1 MELDKSTIRDA
12 LGIKDDLEYFI
23 DRAKSSKL
31 KYLDVKSLEATCK
44 AIETDIK
51 NYEKKQRTECEAL
64 KPGAI
69 IRISGG
75 DGISYSQRDYYS
87 ITSVKSG
94 KIHYDLIS
102 VVRGDYG
109 NEIKVSKSNKMKTE
123 DFIEKYNKHYHK
135 DNISV
140 EEWYKLMRY
149 SEEIPWD
156 GED

>member
-1 MELDKSTIRDA
+1 MELDRSTIRDA
-12 LGIKDDLEYFI
+12 LGIKGDLEYFI
-23 DRAKSSKL
+23 DRAKLSKL
-31 KYLDVKSLEATCK
+31 KYLDVKSLEATYK

-51 NYEKKQRTECEAL
+51 NYEKKQKTECEAL

-75 DGISYSQRDYYS
+75 DGVSYSQRDYYS

>member
-12 LGIKDDLEYFI
+12 LGIKGDLEYFI
-23 DRAKSSKL
+23 DRAKLSKL

-44 AIETDIK
+44 TIETDIK

-69 IRISGG
+69 IRISDG
-75 DGISYSQRDYYS
+75 DGVSYSQRDYYS

-109 NEIKVSKSNKMKTE
+109 NEIKVSKTNKMKIE